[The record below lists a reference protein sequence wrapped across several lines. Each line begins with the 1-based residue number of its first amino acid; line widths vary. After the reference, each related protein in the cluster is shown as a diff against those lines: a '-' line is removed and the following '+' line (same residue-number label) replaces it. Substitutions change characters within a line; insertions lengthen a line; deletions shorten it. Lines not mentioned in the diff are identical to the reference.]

1 MLCET
6 GPGFARQ
13 TLHPPAVEGP
23 STHHDSSTGC
33 THRYGFLGC
42 GFHTGLVRKLL
53 SCLLQI
59 LAEDQ
64 ARERAV
70 KIVASVYTT
79 QEKKKKQSRDQVD
92 ISALGSICNLE
103 KNTYIFPC
111 FFCGLVQNQSPPQAQ
126 YLLDKNPT
134 S

>member
-1 MLCET
+1 MPCET

-42 GFHTGLVRKLL
+42 GFHMGLVRKLL
-53 SCLLQI
+53 SCLLRI

-70 KIVASVYTT
+70 KIVASVSTT
-79 QEKKKKQSRDQVD
+79 QEKKKETV
-92 ISALGSICNLE
+92 
-103 KNTYIFPC
+103 
-111 FFCGLVQNQSPPQAQ
+111 
-126 YLLDKNPT
+126 
-134 S
+134 